1 MNLMLNPFIL
11 YCNFCAC
18 KCVCTVV
25 VRFPRGG
32 LGTVTWGPSLGDRHL
47 VTVPEG
53 VEEEE
58 EEEER
63 LPRSHGRWA
72 SASSPGGPTQTRQGS
87 PPSYL
92 RKSKTDLAAHL
103 RTLLPVGR
111 PCPSAGVRQRHGLIY
126 LRVPVTNRPK
136 ALDPPESASQSRPA
150 REGVGLPGA
159 SPPT

>member
-1 MNLMLNPFIL
+1 M
-11 YCNFCAC
+11 
-18 KCVCTVV
+18 
-25 VRFPRGG
+25 
-32 LGTVTWGPSLGDRHL
+32 
-47 VTVPEG
+47 
-53 VEEEE
+53 EEE

-72 SASSPGGPTQTRQGS
+72 LASSPGGPTQTGQGS

-92 RKSKTDLAAHL
+92 RKSKTDLVAHL
-103 RTLLPVGR
+103 RTLLPAGR
-111 PCPSAGVRQRHGLIY
+111 PGPSAGVRQRDGLIC

-136 ALDPPESASQSRPA
+136 ALDPPESRPA